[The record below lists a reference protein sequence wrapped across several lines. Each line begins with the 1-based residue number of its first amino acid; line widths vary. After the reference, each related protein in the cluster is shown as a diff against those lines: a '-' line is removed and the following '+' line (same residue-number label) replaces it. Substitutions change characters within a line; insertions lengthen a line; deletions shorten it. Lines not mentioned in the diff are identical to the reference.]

1 MEANKQD
8 HRTSSP
14 LIAVALPHVSSQ
26 PPSSQT
32 DNEAQGPT
40 LCMRHDFRIF
50 SNTRC
55 RQITGR
61 SSSLMFIVRCALDFL
76 LHSSS
81 ARCLC
86 FRFLNTTY
94 IYIYN
99 IYPKSWH
106 WSVSLPKASSTSS
119 SSPLCVSDLCGAGA
133 GVHSVVSRAGVEAKL
148 RHR

>member
-61 SSSLMFIVRCALDFL
+61 SSSLMFIVVRCALDFL

-94 IYIYN
+94 IYIYT
-99 IYPKSWH
+99 IYIPNH
-106 WSVSLPKASSTSS
+106 GIGQSVCQKHHQHQVQVH
-119 SSPLCVSDLCGAGA
+119 CVFLIF
-133 GVHSVVSRAGVEAKL
+133 VVLVL
-148 RHR
+148 VFIPW